1 MEKTLAL
8 ILILCSASVYAQ
20 TDTLSVDQILE
31 KLSGLEQQKSAND
44 TLSGLKSITD
54 TAYAKAQLK
63 TTIQTDSLVNG
74 PIIVFDTTSYD
85 LGNIT
90 QGEIAKRKFIF
101 TNTGTEKLY
110 VTQIVVDCGCTE
122 PEWTQDAVMPGESG
136 YIIAKY
142 DSKDDIGKI
151 QKSLTVV
158 HNSGDGFEYLTLT
171 GYVAPK
177 L

>member
-1 MEKTLAL
+1 MRKIFISLT
-8 ILILCSASVYAQ
+8 ILIAGVVSAQ
-20 TDTLSVDQILE
+20 TDSVSVSDILSRLSSLE
-31 KLSGLEQQKSAND
+31 EMKTKND
-44 TLSGLKSITD
+44 TVSSMKAITD
-54 TAYAKAQLK
+54 KDYAETLTEVAIKDTVVA
-63 TTIQTDSLVNG
+63 G
-74 PIIVFDTTSYD
+74 PLIVFDTMSYD

-101 TNTGTEKLY
+101 TNTGNAKLY

-158 HNSGDGFEYLTLT
+158 HNSDDGFTYLTLT